1 MKEKNFI
8 FSNEASY
15 RKKLNKYQIIEEK
28 KLLFIR
34 KI

>member
-1 MKEKNFI
+1 MKKILYFLMKQVIE
-8 FSNEASY
+8 
-15 RKKLNKYQIIEEK
+15 KKLNKYQIIEEK